1 MPSTKTTNPMM
12 TKQGMIDRLSENEKA
27 DKPKATKKVTA
38 AKTTKHHRTIF
49 GDANAATVMAA
60 IKAQKGQATAMSLE
74 VAPSFM
80 TRMQKAGLVKITG
93 KVKSAKR
100 GRPAHYYGLTDK
112 GRRFAAKA

>member
-1 MPSTKTTNPMM
+1 MPSTKTTK
-12 TKQGMIDRLSENEKA
+12 T
-27 DKPKATKKVTA
+27 TT
-38 AKTTKHHRTIF
+38 KTTKHHRTIF
-49 GDANAATVMAA
+49 GEANAATVMAA

-93 KVKSAKR
+93 KVKSEKR

>member
-1 MPSTKTTNPMM
+1 MPSTKTTKTTAAP
-12 TKQGMIDRLSENEKA
+12 
-27 DKPKATKKVTA
+27 A

-49 GDANAATVMAA
+49 GEANAATVMAA

-93 KVKSAKR
+93 KVKSEKR